1 MIFKSAKYALGLLI
15 VLQFSSPQSFA
26 QNTIFAKFDALTC
39 QGAMD
44 RDFPGSAVFSI
55 GFGGTAVP
63 GAAGGGI
70 GAGRSMFADI
80 KLVKTLDDCT
90 PLLFQNL
97 AKGARLNTVNI
108 TIVTPA
114 TADTPARALLKIVLD
129 TVFITSDEFTE
140 AVGGRPAEVVTLS
153 WQKITITYMPTGT
166 RFGWDKL
173 TNSTF

>member
-1 MIFKSAKYALGLLI
+1 
-15 VLQFSSPQSFA
+15 
-26 QNTIFAKFDALTC
+26 
-39 QGAMD
+39 
-44 RDFPGSAVFSI
+44 
-55 GFGGTAVP
+55 VP